1 MGGEGF
7 GTAPSRGWRPGRSP
21 PPASNTRPW
30 RGSYFLLLIPVPLL
44 ETRATVESWRAA
56 AGRDHSSLDGGDN
69 HHGQPDQDHHLHR
82 AKFVLPINLYRL
94 KNISRLL
101 SLCCVVHGSLVW
113 NWVLMYSDKCS
124 WNGHCCS
131 ATGLL
136 SHGYVRCRGPQGWPP
151 SSSWG
156 PPSVFSWY

>member
-1 MGGEGF
+1 M
-7 GTAPSRGWRPGRSP
+7 GTAPSRGWRPGRLP

-82 AKFVLPINLYRL
+82 AKFVLPINLYQL
-94 KNISRLL
+94 KNISRLMG
-101 SLCCVVHGSLVW
+101 LCCVVQGSLVL
-113 NWVLMYSDKCS
+113 NWVFMYSDKCS
-124 WNGHCCS
+124 WNGHCGS
-131 ATGLL
+131 PTGLL
-136 SHGYVRCRGPQGWPP
+136 SHGCVRCRGPQGWPP
-151 SSSWG
+151 RSSWG

>member
-1 MGGEGF
+1 MEPLLPEAASKEAEQLSWGGR
-7 GTAPSRGWRPGRSP
+7 ALAQP

-82 AKFVLPINLYRL
+82 AKFVLPINLYQL
-94 KNISRLL
+94 KNKQVVESV
-101 SLCCVVHGSLVW
+101 LCCS
-113 NWVLMYSDKCS
+113 WV
-124 WNGHCCS
+124 
-131 ATGLL
+131 TGMEL
-136 SHGYVRCRGPQGWPP
+136 GVN
-151 SSSWG
+151 
-156 PPSVFSWY
+156 VFR